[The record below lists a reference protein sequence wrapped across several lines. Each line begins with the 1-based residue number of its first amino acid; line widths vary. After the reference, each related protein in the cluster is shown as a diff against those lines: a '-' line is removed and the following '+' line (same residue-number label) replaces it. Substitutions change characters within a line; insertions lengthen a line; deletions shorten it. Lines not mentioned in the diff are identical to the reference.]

1 MIDQA
6 RLPGA
11 TSMSDRYWAFIV
23 GGLWLVIMSASLIES
38 YAYRYAGVP
47 LLVISLV
54 FYARSSPRPSI
65 DWRGWLCLAWGFY
78 AFLRF
83 TLQFALQSDH
93 PVGDRDVLFLM
104 PLIFPPLAYGL
115 FLVWSDIEKLIA
127 VYFGSALLILLWQ
140 TPIAA
145 IAEGRTV
152 IPLIQH
158 NQIHGAVCCGMIFI
172 GAALWLLYYLT
183 EASVSRTMRL
193 YASVLSPLICVLC
206 LLGIYGSK
214 SKGVWLS
221 LLPVLPILAFL
232 ILRSLKPR
240 SAIAVLLASFV
251 LLASG
256 VYAARDNIDRTA
268 GPTIA
273 ATVAMFKDAET
284 TEPVGQAIS
293 RSITSDSTP
302 IAMSARLQ
310 LWANAWELFSAAPFF
325 GWGSEW
331 LTRWPHTHY
340 SNVGY
345 TFMHNGYLEILI
357 RHGLFG
363 AVVFTAMLA
372 SFCGSVWRAA
382 SMRVIPKQAMFAY
395 FLILF
400 FFSLT
405 ILSNSN
411 NRLVSGESLSILTA
425 AFALACQLKLRTGA
439 GTHPFRTGE
448 PNACPSSNDRHMRFQ
463 PETPPLQRFA

>member
-6 RLPGA
+6 RLPGS
-11 TSMSDRYWAFIV
+11 TSNSDRYWAFVIDA
-23 GGLWLVIMSASLIES
+23 LWLVIMSASLIES
-38 YAYRYAGVP
+38 YAYRYAGIP

-54 FYARSSPRPSI
+54 FYARSSPRPPI
-65 DWRGWLCLAWGFY
+65 DWRGWLCIAWGTY

-83 TLQFALQSDH
+83 ALQFALESDH

-115 FLVWSDIEKLIA
+115 FLVWSDLEKLIA
-127 VYFGSALLILLWQ
+127 IYFGVALLILLWQ

-172 GAALWLLYYLT
+172 GAVFWLLHYLT
-183 EASVSRTMRL
+183 EPSASRMMRL

-221 LLPVLPILAFL
+221 LIPVLPIIAFL

-240 SAIAVLLASFV
+240 LAIVTLLASCVLLAG
-251 LLASG
+251 G
-256 VYAARDNIDRTA
+256 VYAVRDNIERTA
-268 GPTIA
+268 GPTVT
-273 ATVAMFKDAET
+273 ATIAMFRDAET
-284 TEPVGQAIS
+284 TEPVGQAVS
-293 RSITSDSTP
+293 RSITNDNTP

-310 LWANAWELFSAAPFF
+310 LWANAWELFSAAPLF

-331 LTRWPHTHY
+331 LTLWPHTRY
-340 SNVGY
+340 PNAGY

-363 AVVFTAMLA
+363 AAVFAAMLA
-372 SFCGSVWRAA
+372 CFCASIWRAA
-382 SMRVIPKQAMFAY
+382 SMGIIPKQAMFAY

-411 NRLVSGESLSILTA
+411 NRLVSGESLSGKTA
-425 AFALACQLKLRTGA
+425 AFALACQLKIRAEANIHPLRAEEPQPSRNQAAHTSVASRHGGGA
-439 GTHPFRTGE
+439 L
-448 PNACPSSNDRHMRFQ
+448 AV
-463 PETPPLQRFA
+463 